1 MNAPTLLALA
11 ALAAAPPAPAPDSGL
26 FPAQLVV
33 DLESQTTAPY
43 ETFYSPPHFE
53 AGPGGVVFF
62 FQDDGVHGLEL
73 WRSDGTA
80 LGTYLVRDVCPG
92 LCGVGSQSTYLGG
105 LAAVGSSVFFAADD
119 GVHGQELWISDGTAL
134 GTHQVLD
141 INPGS
146 AASLPRAFFAAGDQL
161 FFAADDGVHGS
172 ELWRS
177 DGTPGGTHL
186 VADLS
191 PGAPDTFIS
200 LFAVGAGTLFFG
212 VPDDPGGGVW
222 RTDGTAAGTLRLT
235 EAKPGW
241 SMFAK
246 GFPFR
251 CFADGRLLFAGT
263 DGAGTELWIS
273 DGTVAGTV
281 RLSDLAPGSESSNPD
296 NFNLDSTGAL
306 IYFTTSPP
314 TLGPS
319 SWWKTDGTLGGTA
332 AVPLPAGVEPIASSG
347 AFERIGTRIFFR
359 ARDEAHGAELW
370 RLDDD
375 GSSELVADLLPGSGW
390 GLTFPAWIGSLMA
403 NVGGRVVFF
412 ADDGVEGL
420 ELWSSDGT
428 PGGTVRLTDL
438 APGASVPQL
447 DYFVSLLP
455 VPVSG
460 GRLFFRDW
468 TPSAGHRLWIS
479 DGSAPGSH
487 VLRSLNSQTSSLF
500 PLWSS
505 DYPLDPLPGT
515 GCVAAA
521 GTRLVFSAETA
532 SRRTQSIWGTDG
544 TAGGTERISLDPPP
558 VESQLR
564 PRCQSFGG
572 QAVFYDTDG
581 QDLLLRAT
589 DGTAAGTSTL
599 AATVPG
605 ADDYARPDAFPLF
618 VRGEGGWLGWIRGL
632 LVQTD
637 GTSGGTSTS
646 SVASSDYYPVLLAPF
661 GTGLAISGDGFLLSD
676 GTNAGTSAILP
687 PGGGYLQ
694 PWPED
699 LAPMGEVLL
708 FAGTDAATGTELW
721 RTDGTTV
728 GTFRI
733 ADLWPGPASSFRRD
747 SYTLLEDG
755 LKKRIVSLD
764 AVAVMTADDG
774 VHGTELWRTDGTAG
788 GTTLLKDIYP
798 GSYPSTPR
806 DLVRVGDVVYFTAE
820 DELHGLELW
829 VTDGTTDGTHL
840 VRDLVPGAESSV
852 PQELTEVRGRLYF
865 TAWRPSWGREAFQS
879 DGTEAGTL
887 QVSDVWP
894 GTGSSSPSRFA
905 AVRDTLYFAAND
917 GTHGF
922 ELFKVIDSTLL
933 DVFADGFEGG
943 SLDRW
948 SRVAAP

>member
-53 AGPGGVVFF
+53 AGPGGVVYF

-92 LCGVGSQSTYLGG
+92 LCGVGSQNWALGG
-105 LAAVGSSVFFAADD
+105 LTRVGSSLFFAADD

-134 GTHQVLD
+134 GTRAVLD
-141 INPGS
+141 IQPGVAGSNP
-146 AASLPRAFFAAGDQL
+146 RRFFSVGNQL
-161 FFAADDGVHGS
+161 FFTADDGAHGG

-177 DGTPGGTHL
+177 DGTAGGTHL
-186 VADLS
+186 VIDVS
-191 PGAPDTFIS
+191 PGPTSTYITQLAS
-200 LFAVGAGTLFFG
+200 GSGLVYFG
-212 VPDDPGGGVW
+212 VLSSPSAGVW
-222 RTDGTAAGTLRLT
+222 RTDGTVSGTFRLT
-235 EAKPGW
+235 TAEPGQ
-241 SMFAK
+241 SMSSK
-246 GFPFR
+246 GFPFL
-251 CFADGRLLFAGT
+251 CLGDGRLLFAAT
-263 DGAGTELWIS
+263 DDLGTELWVS
-273 DGTVAGTV
+273 NGTVAGTA
-281 RLSDLAPGSESSNPD
+281 RLMDLAPGTDSSYPD
-296 NFNLDSTGAL
+296 NFNFDSTGAL
-306 IYFTTSPP
+306 VYFTADPGSFIP
-314 TLGPS
+314 T
-319 SWWKTDGTLGGTA
+319 SWWKTDGTPGGTA
-332 AVPLPAGVEPIASSG
+332 AVALPVGVEPIPSFG
-347 AFERIGTRIFFR
+347 YFERIGTRIYFR
-359 ARDEAHGAELW
+359 ARDADHGDELW
-370 RLDDD
+370 WLDEN
-375 GSSELVADLLPGSGW
+375 GSSGLVVDLRPGTG
-390 GLTFPAWIGSLMA
+390 GALNFPAWTFPLMA

-428 PGGTVRLTDL
+428 SGGTTRLTDL
-438 APGASVPQL
+438 APGASPPVL
-447 DYFVSLLP
+447 DYYAHLLP
-455 VPVSG
+455 TPVSG
-460 GRLFFRDW
+460 GHLFFRDW
-468 TPSAGHRLWIS
+468 VPNGGHRLWIS
-479 DGSAPGSH
+479 DGTEPGTRA
-487 VLRSLNSQTSSLF
+487 LRSLNSQPSSFF
-500 PLWSS
+500 PTWSTENPFAS
-505 DYPLDPLPGT
+505 FPGT
-515 GCVAAA
+515 DCAARA
-521 GTRLVFSAETA
+521 GTHLVFSAETA
-532 SRRTQSIWGTDG
+532 SRQTQAIWGTDG
-544 TAGGTERISLDPPP
+544 TAAGTERISLEPPP
-558 VESQLR
+558 VEYPLR

-589 DGTAAGTSTL
+589 DGTAAGTSTV

-605 ADDYARPDAFPLF
+605 ADDLARPDAFPLF
-618 VRGEGGWLGWIRGL
+618 VRSGDRWLGWIRGL

-637 GTSGGTSTS
+637 GTSGGTSTC
-646 SVASSDYYPVLLAPF
+646 SVASSNYYPILLAPF
-661 GTGLAISGDGFLLSD
+661 GLGMAISGDGFLLSD

-728 GTFRI
+728 GTFRV

-774 VHGTELWRTDGTAG
+774 VHGTELWRTDGTPG
-788 GTTLLKDIYP
+788 GTTLLKDISP

-829 VTDGTTDGTHL
+829 VTDGTVDGTHL

-887 QVSDVWP
+887 QVSDVWA

-943 SLDRW
+943 SLGRW